1 MPTHK
6 PFQES
11 IKGIILAS
19 EIEIGDLVVLD
30 PEFKK
35 YHYKKGT
42 APLFQWSIGWHGHI
56 TKGTI
61 SDSNTAIVLDIRLYI
76 VEGNIKLK
84 SYKLLVDDGIEGWF
98 CEDLGSLIKKN

>member
-1 MPTHK
+1 MSTCK
-6 PFQES
+6 PFSEFIERILMANK
-11 IKGIILAS
+11 IK
-19 EIEIGDLVVLD
+19 IGDLVVLD

-56 TKGTI
+56 TKGLIT
-61 SDSNTAIVLDIRLYI
+61 DVNTAVVLDVRLYI
-76 VEGNIKLK
+76 VQGNIKLK

-98 CEDLGSLIKKN
+98 CEEFGSLIKKN